1 MPPYVPENHHHHST
15 SSDTWDNTHSVIRYQ
30 AAGQHLEPFLAPEM
44 CNNFHQHHPLE
55 PYGSPAPLDFSQ
67 YSSIGMMSSTDMS
80 GSSGDPYFNANYQTH
95 EDGLLLR
102 SKTLLVYLLLLYY
115 ILY

>member
-1 MPPYVPENHHHHST
+1 M
-15 SSDTWDNTHSVIRYQ
+15 IRYQ
-30 AAGQHLEPFLAPEM
+30 AAGQHLEPFISPEM

-80 GSSGDPYFNANYQTH
+80 ISSGDPYFNANYQSH

-102 SKTLLVYLLLLYY
+102 SKTLLVYSYY
-115 ILY
+115 FTIFYIEFTGRYNGIGGNSIR